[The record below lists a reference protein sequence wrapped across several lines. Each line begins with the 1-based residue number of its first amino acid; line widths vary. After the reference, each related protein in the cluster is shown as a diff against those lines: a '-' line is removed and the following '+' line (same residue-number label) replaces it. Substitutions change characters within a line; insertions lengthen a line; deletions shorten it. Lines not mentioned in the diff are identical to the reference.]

1 MTELYQQYGQELFA
15 YLCWLTKD
23 PHRAE
28 DLLQETFLRAVTSI
42 LRFEGKS
49 SVKTWL
55 FAIARRSYVDD
66 LRKQKT
72 SIQSLDDLPEPAA
85 AFDLELEILD
95 RELKDRISAALQ
107 SLDQRARQV
116 VVMRSHGY
124 SFAEA
129 AATIAISEGSA
140 RVIYHRAMKKLKD
153 LLGKEGAV

>member
-1 MTELYQQYGQELFA
+1 MTELYQQYGQELYA

-55 FAIARRSYVDD
+55 FAIARHSYMDD

-72 SIQSLDDLPEPAA
+72 IIQSLDDIPEPAA
-85 AFDLELEILD
+85 AFDLELEMLD
-95 RELKDRISAALQ
+95 RELRERISAALQ
-107 SLDQRARQV
+107 SLDERARKAI
-116 VVMRSHGY
+116 VMRGQGY
-124 SFAEA
+124 SFAETA
-129 AATIAISEGSA
+129 VAIGVSEGSA
-140 RVIYHRAMKKLKD
+140 RVLHHRAMKKLKEY
-153 LLGKEGAV
+153 LGKEETV

>member
-1 MTELYQQYGQELFA
+1 MTELYQHYGQELFA

-28 DLLQETFLRAVTSI
+28 DLLQETFLRAMTSI

-55 FAIARRSYVDD
+55 FAIARHSYMDD
-66 LRKQKT
+66 LRRQKS
-72 SIQSLDDLPEPAA
+72 SIRSLDDIPEPAA

-95 RELKDRISAALQ
+95 RELKERISAALRT
-107 SLDQRARQV
+107 LDERARQV
-116 VVMRSHGY
+116 VVMRSQGH

-129 AATIAISEGSA
+129 AATVGVSEGSA
-140 RVIYHRAMKKLKD
+140 RVIHHRAMKKLKEY
-153 LLGKEGAV
+153 LGKEGAV